1 MDSIID
7 NSYRDKITKHIEEF
21 VLDHKITK
29 KIEESIYNFSKE
41 YCISTNLPFNKF
53 LFLVYKDKSNDIL
66 SNLDKTKP
74 DIKNDYLLGAITTGK
89 INPEEL
95 AFTPPEELFPRKW
108 EHIIK
113 KQEYIKE
120 KKKYMI
126 TSDLFKCPKCGNR
139 KSSIYQL
146 QTRSA
151 DEPMTTFVTCLT
163 CGYVFKF

>member
-7 NSYRDKITKHIEEF
+7 NTYRNKTIEHIDGF
-21 VLDHKITK
+21 VLDNKKTK
-29 KIEESIYNFSKE
+29 EIEESIYAYSKE
-41 YCISTNLPFNKF
+41 YCISSNLPFDKF

-66 SNLDKTKP
+66 SNLDKNKT
-74 DIKNDYLLGAITTGK
+74 DIKNDYLLGAIVNGK
-89 INPEEL
+89 IKLDEI
-95 AFTPPEELFPRKW
+95 AFLPPEELFPKKW

-120 KKKYMI
+120 KKKYMT

-139 KSSIYQL
+139 KCSVYQM